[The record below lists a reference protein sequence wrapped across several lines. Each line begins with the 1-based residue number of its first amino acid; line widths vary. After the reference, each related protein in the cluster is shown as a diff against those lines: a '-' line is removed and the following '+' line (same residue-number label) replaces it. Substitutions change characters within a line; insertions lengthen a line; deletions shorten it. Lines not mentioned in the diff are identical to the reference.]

1 MLCKHTSIQQM
12 ITCFEHILHKEWSQN
27 IHVHCSVTLN
37 CLVSETLSHLKSF
50 QKVHLAGPSA
60 PDWLLI
66 ETPVLSMYY
75 CCLTCVPLLPYL
87 CISDVFPSCVHLL
100 SFLCTFVVF
109 PVYLCCLNH
118 VPLLSYLCIS
128 LVLHIMYLCIF
139 CYFVF
144 PMLPLLSYLC
154 CLISV
159 TYVVL
164 PVYLCCL
171 TCVSL
176 LLSLCY
182 LLCLTFVPVLSYL
195 CTYADLIAYI
205 CCLTCGQG
213 SRSMTR
219 GLDRSPLILPYLI
232 VDTLQ
237 N

>member
-87 CISDVFPSCVHLL
+87 CISDVFP
-100 SFLCTFVVF
+100 
-109 PVYLCCLNH
+109 
-118 VPLLSYLCIS
+118 
-128 LVLHIMYLCIF
+128 
-139 CYFVF
+139 
-144 PMLPLLSYLC
+144 
-154 CLISV
+154 
-159 TYVVL
+159 
-164 PVYLCCL
+164 VYLCCL

-176 LLSLCY
+176 LSYILCTFVSFVILSFLCY
-182 LLCLTFVPVLSYL
+182 LFCLTSVVLSLLHMLSYL
-195 CTYADLIAYI
+195 CIFVVLPVYL
-205 CCLTCGQG
+205 CCFPCVTSYVLPLYLYCPTCVPMLT
-213 SRSMTR
+213 
-219 GLDRSPLILPYLI
+219 
-232 VDTLQ
+232 
-237 N
+237 

>member
-75 CCLTCVPLLPYL
+75 CCLT
-87 CISDVFPSCVHLL
+87 SVHLL

-128 LVLHIMYLCIF
+128 LVLHIMYLVSFVILSFLCYLF
-139 CYFVF
+139 CLTSVVLSLL
-144 PMLPLLSYLC
+144 PMLSYLC
-154 CLISV
+154 IS
-159 TYVVL
+159 VVL
-164 PVYLCCL
+164 PVYLCCFPFVTSYVL
-171 TCVSL
+171 PLYLYCPTCVPM
-176 LLSLCY
+176 
-182 LLCLTFVPVLSYL
+182 LT
-195 CTYADLIAYI
+195 
-205 CCLTCGQG
+205 
-213 SRSMTR
+213 
-219 GLDRSPLILPYLI
+219 
-232 VDTLQ
+232 
-237 N
+237 

>member
-87 CISDVFPSCVHLL
+87 CISDVFPVYLCCLSCVHLL
-100 SFLCTFVVF
+100 SFLCTFVV
-109 PVYLCCLNH
+109 LT
-118 VPLLSYLCIS
+118 
-128 LVLHIMYLCIF
+128 MYL
-139 CYFVF
+139 
-144 PMLPLLSYLC
+144 S
-154 CLISV
+154 
-159 TYVVL
+159 
-164 PVYLCCL
+164 CL

-176 LLSLCY
+176 LSYILCTFVSSVILSFLCY
-182 LLCLTFVPVLSYL
+182 LFCLTSVVLSLLPMLSYL
-195 CTYADLIAYI
+195 CIFVVF
-205 CCLTCGQG
+205 
-213 SRSMTR
+213 
-219 GLDRSPLILPYLI
+219 PVYL
-232 VDTLQ
+232 
-237 N
+237 